1 MVTFQKDTLEYEYS
15 VLEPYID
22 KETMQ
27 IHYEKHHQAYCDKLN
42 AALESIDK
50 DPQTLEEIFETISEY
65 PTGVRNNAGGVWNHN
80 FFWKSMCENGSTLSD
95 EFKSKLEESFGSIEK
110 FEEEFTQKALN
121 QFGSGWAW
129 LIKLEDGSLQITST
143 ANQDNP
149 LMRDVVEI
157 SGTPLLGVDV
167 WEHAYYLKYQ
177 NKRPDYVKAFFNVVN
192 WEEVERRYNK

>member
-1 MVTFQKDTLEYEYS
+1 MVKFEKITLPYS
-15 VLEPYID
+15 YDVLEPYID

-27 IHYEKHHQAYCDKLN
+27 IHYEKHHQTYCDKLN
-42 AALESIDK
+42 AALESLDK
-50 DPQTLEEIFETISEY
+50 DPQSLEEIFENISEF

-80 FFWKSMCENGSTLSD
+80 FFWLSLHENGTSISE
-95 EFKSKLEESFGSIEK
+95 EFTSKLNEAFGSYEEFIEA
-110 FEEEFTQKALN
+110 FTQKALN

-143 ANQDNP
+143 PNQDNP
-149 LMRDVVEI
+149 LMNGVVEI
-157 SGTPLLGVDV
+157 EGTPLLGIDV

-192 WEEVERRYNK
+192 WEEVERRYNN